1 MPSEDVRLDIRSC
14 EAETLAWTLRS
25 LVCVAFCI
33 ALRFLSLAEIWTSHS
48 EIHVLMRV
56 WLISSVPMRLVSAL
70 KMLLG
75 SLAAR
80 SAAACEGGS
89 GTFGAA
95 AAGAA
100 AAPLVATATAPGL
113 IGPMKRAPSAPRP
126 AGVSPSAP
134 PSAGVAAP
142 VALPLAAR
150 ARASLK
156 LLGLSPSAATRAEVP
171 LGASRDASVGLASV
185 GLPSAC

>member
-1 MPSEDVRLDIRSC
+1 MPREDVRLVIRSC
-14 EAETLAWTLRS
+14 VVDTLAWTVRS

-33 ALRFLSLAEIWTSHS
+33 ALRFLSLAEIWPSHS

-100 AAPLVATATAPGL
+100 AAPLATTATAPGL
-113 IGPMKRAPSAPRP
+113 IGPMKRAPSVAR
-126 AGVSPSAP
+126 VSPSAP

-142 VALPLAAR
+142 VALPLASGAL
-150 ARASLK
+150 ASLP
-156 LLGLSPSAATRAEVP
+156 LLGLSPSVATRAEVP
-171 LGASRDASVGLASV
+171 LGASRDASL
-185 GLPSAC
+185 GLPSAG